1 MMKACLKRGC
11 AVMLLCLCIVSVFCL
26 QSSAQSIAVQPISP
40 ALQVLAGTREM
51 AVATLCGNDYYFS
64 EEVFAR
70 TLNLSR
76 VGSITVTALPAVT
89 AGELLMGS
97 ERVSIGQRIAAKDL
111 SLLCFVAADE
121 DVIGAS
127 FGFSPENG
135 GYEMVCNI
143 QILEEVNYSPTVQM
157 AQPSALQVSTHKALV
172 GYGQL
177 SAYDPEGDELTFE
190 VVRAPEHGLVVMTD
204 AALGEYVYLPRGNYV
219 GEDRFCYIARDV
231 CGNYSTM
238 AEVVVT
244 VKEPAT
250 QIVYA
255 DMIGRREYNDALCM
269 IEAGIMQGVESQQ
282 VWNFDPDTSVSRAD
296 FVVMAMQAK
305 GIDSL
310 PQTLETGFS
319 DEADMSETQRS
330 YVAAAKA
337 LGYVE
342 GREGENGQRC
352 FAPNESITRAEA
364 AVILH
369 RMLDEMQNVQ
379 VSAPVFADG
388 DDVPAWAGEAVT
400 TLAAYGILRPIG
412 GVISPESIVSR
423 ADAATMLNA
432 LMRYEAQK

>member
-1 MMKACLKRGC
+1 M
-11 AVMLLCLCIVSVFCL
+11 
-26 QSSAQSIAVQPISP
+26 
-40 ALQVLAGTREM
+40 
-51 AVATLCGNDYYFS
+51 
-64 EEVFAR
+64 
-70 TLNLSR
+70 
-76 VGSITVTALPAVT
+76 
-89 AGELLMGS
+89 
-97 ERVSIGQRIAAKDL
+97 
-111 SLLCFVAADE
+111 
-121 DVIGAS
+121 
-127 FGFSPENG
+127 
-135 GYEMVCNI
+135 
-143 QILEEVNYSPTVQM
+143 
-157 AQPSALQVSTHKALV
+157 
-172 GYGQL
+172 
-177 SAYDPEGDELTFE
+177 
-190 VVRAPEHGLVVMTD
+190 
-204 AALGEYVYLPRGNYV
+204 
-219 GEDRFCYIARDV
+219 
-231 CGNYSTM
+231 
-238 AEVVVT
+238 
-244 VKEPAT
+244 
-250 QIVYA
+250 
-255 DMIGRREYNDALCM
+255 
-269 IEAGIMQGVESQQ
+269 
-282 VWNFDPDTSVSRAD
+282 
-296 FVVMAMQAK
+296 MAMQAK